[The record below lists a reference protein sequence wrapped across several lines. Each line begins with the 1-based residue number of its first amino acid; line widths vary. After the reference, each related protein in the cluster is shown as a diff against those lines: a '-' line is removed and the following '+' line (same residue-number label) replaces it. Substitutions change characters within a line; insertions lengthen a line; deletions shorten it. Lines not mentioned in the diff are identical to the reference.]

1 MAASAITAHPDSP
14 QSDCNSQSSKVT
26 PPNQRHQQLT
36 PPLTDERRA
45 RDEETIVRQVVRT
58 LNAQQLPLT
67 TFPLDSRSYKQY
79 SEELDIVT
87 RRHDYDPVRKLLSIR
102 MPTPVHEAFSRLL
115 AEHLR
120 HELDSISR
128 NNEKARSF
136 ASNIRSVGSSRILL
150 REGIDTRDSAW
161 PRRQPDEQFQHKDAT
176 YPGVVIEVSYSQD
189 GKALRRLAQEYILYS
204 NGDIKLVL
212 GIDINE
218 TAECTVSTWR
228 PRYIQ
233 AADEDIDE
241 LVVFQELASRA
252 FRSVDGDPVNEDDRV
267 EIPLSDFATD
277 EIFCGDKAA
286 NVSIP
291 FTSLAHFLKQAEEV
305 HAARE
310 PWRCASSHVVQAY
323 YGGGVDGWSV

>member
-1 MAASAITAHPDSP
+1 
-14 QSDCNSQSSKVT
+14 
-26 PPNQRHQQLT
+26 
-36 PPLTDERRA
+36 
-45 RDEETIVRQVVRT
+45 
-58 LNAQQLPLT
+58 
-67 TFPLDSRSYKQY
+67 
-79 SEELDIVT
+79 
-87 RRHDYDPVRKLLSIR
+87 

-150 REGIDTRDSAW
+150 REGIDTTDSAW

-241 LVVFQELASRA
+241 LVVFQELASRVSQPSSDQFHTYLFGFKA

-310 PWRCASSHVVQAY
+310 PREGQRSIRSSRKTRKRPLSSSSAEELMSEDEAKFLAREEQASSRSAA
-323 YGGGVDGWSV
+323 VDADFITVGAKRRF